1 MSADRKFLY
10 GQKARLI
17 VDMIV
22 AGGPKGADPRDISRE
37 LRTTTR
43 SIAQI
48 VVRARGDGVQITS
61 QRYQGHSVRYY
72 GPGMQPVDPDGV
84 TTSERIAMDEVR
96 DRLVAAGP
104 YGLLR
109 EDARADMTRSRFAAA
124 LTNLRKASKLHNSPP
139 QIIPYRLFAEAEFV
153 PVYVAPPK
161 PSKAPKPKPE
171 PKPKPAR
178 VAGLQD
184 VRINA
189 TAPHWHNLP
198 PKPAPVVIV
207 PENVKRTYGICP
219 QFDDRYQVDPKT
231 RVIGG
236 FASMGI
242 GRYLEDRA

>member
-1 MSADRKFLY
+1 MSADRKFQY

-17 VDMIV
+17 IDMIV
-22 AGGPKGADPRDISRE
+22 AGGPLGADPKDIARE
-37 LRTTTR
+37 LRTTQR

-48 VVRARGDGVQITS
+48 VIRARGEGMAIQCL
-61 QRYQGHSVRYY
+61 RMQGHSVRYY
-72 GPGMQPVDPDGV
+72 GPGMAPQDPDGA
-84 TTSERIAMDEVR
+84 TPAARIAMDEVR
-96 DRLVAAGP
+96 ARLVAAGP
-104 YGLLR
+104 AGLLR
-109 EDARADMTRSRFAAA
+109 EDARADMTRGRFAET
-124 LTNLRKASKLHNSPP
+124 LTNLRKAGKLHNSPP
-139 QIIPYRLFAEAEFV
+139 QIAPYRLYAEAEFV
-153 PVYVAPPK
+153 PVYVAPA
-161 PSKAPKPKPE
+161 KAPKPKAV
-171 PKPKPAR
+171 PKPKPKAAR

-189 TAPHWHNLP
+189 TSPHWRNLP
-198 PKPAPVVIV
+198 PRPTPVVVV